1 MFNSYA
7 AMGIALDTFAFNQE
21 NRLSRPFRKFVFI
34 TFARGMHDTHR

>member
-7 AMGIALDTFAFNQE
+7 AMGIALDAFTLNQE

-34 TFARGMHDTHR
+34 AFAHGMHHTHR